1 MGILYSITSSRV
13 GLGWVTESTAVRKG
27 PPARVSATP
36 PSRRVL
42 YQLYVHSTAGKA
54 LASRG
59 AEPKTHRPPRLDGK
73 ARRARTQGGLV
84 AAATCPQLSAA
95 QDRVPPSTELQDV
108 AQQAQLAQERS
119 SYAAAACDQRWRKTW
134 ATSMCACGVG
144 RERYAR
150 RHSPRACPRAPP
162 SAVCAV

>member
-42 YQLYVHSTAGKA
+42 YQLYVHSKA

-59 AEPKTHRPPRLDGK
+59 GEPKTHRPPRLDSK

-84 AAATCPQLSAA
+84 AAGTCSQHSAA
-95 QDRVPPSTELQDV
+95 QDRVPASTELQQV
-108 AQQAQLAQERS
+108 ARQAELAEERS
-119 SYAAAACDQRWRKTW
+119 S
-134 ATSMCACGVG
+134 
-144 RERYAR
+144 
-150 RHSPRACPRAPP
+150 
-162 SAVCAV
+162 